1 MKFAVATLGCKVNQY
16 DSELI
21 REGLI
26 RSGHTEQSFH
36 KPLAHLYIINTC
48 TVTHRADAESRK
60 LIRRALRQCPDARIV
75 ATGCQAVTDPD
86 ALKDISDRVEVVAP
100 TQIGEVLDIGIQ
112 TKITSFYGHS
122 RAFVK
127 VQQGCNMFCTYCIV
141 PYARGKPISRPQEE
155 IIEEIKVLH
164 DHGYNEVV
172 LTGINIGLYNGG
184 IGDLVKKI
192 LMYTRIPRIRISSV
206 EPWTVNSILLD
217 IMAYEPRVC
226 NHIHLPLQS
235 GCGRILRAMGRPYDK
250 AYYSDLIKS
259 IRSISKD
266 IAIGTDI
273 MVGFPSEDE
282 DAFEET
288 FEFVKDLDI
297 TYIHTF
303 PYSKRPGTEAAGL
316 KPHIDTAI
324 KRERVSR
331 LRAISREKRTEFA
344 LSQIGCKRDILVLNT
359 DAKDSV
365 GMTSNYLKMRLPG
378 HQNIGHIVEASI
390 EDMTDGILSGHVNG

>member
-1 MKFAVATLGCKVNQY
+1 MEFAIATLGCKVNQY

-21 REGLI
+21 REALI
-26 RSGHTEQSFH
+26 RSGHTERFFH
-36 KPLAHLYIINTC
+36 KPLVHLYIINTC
-48 TVTHRADAESRK
+48 TVTHRADAENRK
-60 LIRRALRQCPDARIV
+60 LIRRALRYGPDARVI

-86 ALKDISDRVEVVAP
+86 ALKDISERVDVIAP
-100 TQIGEVLDIGIQ
+100 TQLGEVLDIDIQ

-141 PYARGKPISRPQEE
+141 PYARGKPVSRPQEE
-155 IIEEIKVLH
+155 IIEEINVLH

-172 LTGINIGLYNGG
+172 LTGINIGLYKGG

-206 EPWTVNSILLD
+206 EPWTVDNTLLG
-217 IMAYEPRVC
+217 IMVYESRVC
-226 NHIHLPLQS
+226 KHIHLPLQS
-235 GCGRILRAMGRPYDK
+235 GCDRILRAMERPYNK
-250 AYYSDLIKS
+250 AYYNDLIKS
-259 IRSISKD
+259 IRSMSKD

-282 DAFEET
+282 NAFEEGLK
-288 FEFVKDLDI
+288 FVKGLDI

-303 PYSKRPGTEAAGL
+303 PYSKRPGTKAAGL

-331 LRAISREKRTEFA
+331 LRAISCEKRTEFA
-344 LSQIGCKRDILVLNT
+344 LAQIGCKSDILVLNT
-359 DAKDSV
+359 GAKNSV
-365 GMTSNYLKMRLPG
+365 GMTSNYLKMRLSG
-378 HQNIGHIVEASI
+378 HQKIGHIVEVCI
-390 EDMTDGILSGHVNG
+390 EDMKDRMLSGHING